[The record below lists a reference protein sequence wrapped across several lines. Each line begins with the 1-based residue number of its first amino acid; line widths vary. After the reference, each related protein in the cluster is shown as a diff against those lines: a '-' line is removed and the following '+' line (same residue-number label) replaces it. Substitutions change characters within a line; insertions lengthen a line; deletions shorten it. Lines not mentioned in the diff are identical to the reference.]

1 MWVNTM
7 STSDGTAFS
16 TATPVTGG
24 GPTEALG
31 SEGVPAGLLSP
42 AELARIAN
50 EIFHALPE
58 GVQPHVATVAAAALP
73 PNSALSGN
81 PYAAVPSLTAPAI
94 PGLAASATE
103 FQPPVFVAAPD
114 RTTAP
119 NPRAT
124 NPVTAGISVP
134 GGGINPTSGPAF
146 AFLQDARPIFVEPA
160 NEPAPLN
167 TPSQGFANAAP
178 TDEGFAAIPFSLN
191 PDLETSPH
199 GQFAQPPAPA
209 IPGALSAVDS
219 SAIPAFSFLEE
230 ARPLFSNP
238 ATIPGPI
245 PADASTKKA
254 AGTVE
259 IPASHTNPF
268 ASPLDSNAPQL
279 PGTVAHAPGFGVAAA
294 PDPQATPRPLYP
306 LGVAPVLVPGV
317 GQPAMLDDLGLS
329 SYSFD
334 VEAIRRDFP
343 ILAERVNGHPLIW
356 FDNGATTQKP
366 NSVIDR
372 LTYFYEHENSNVHRA
387 AHELAAR
394 ATDAYES
401 AREKTRRFLNAG
413 ATREIVFVRGATEA
427 INLVA
432 QSWGRRN
439 IQKDDEIV
447 ITWLEHHANI
457 VPWQMLCAEKGARLR
472 VAPVDDSGQVLL
484 DEYEKLLGPKTRL
497 VSIAHV
503 SNALGTIVP
512 VKEMTEAAHRH
523 GARVLVDGAQAVSH
537 MRVDVQAI
545 NCDFYVFS
553 GHKVFAPTGIGVVY
567 GKSEVLDNMPPWQGG
582 GNMIQD
588 VTFEKT
594 LYQPPPQRFEAGTG
608 NIADA
613 VGLGAAIDY
622 LDRVGIANVSRHEY
636 TLLAYA
642 TEALQRIPGLHIIGT
657 AKEKAS
663 VLSFVMD
670 GFRTEEIG
678 DYLNRKGIAVR
689 GGHHCAQ
696 PILRRFG
703 VESTL
708 RATFALYNTCEEVD
722 ALVAAL
728 WDLRQGRSPGI
739 S

>member
-1 MWVNTM
+1 M
-7 STSDGTAFS
+7 STSEQSLVTPAIPEVNS
-16 TATPVTGG
+16 T
-24 GPTEALG
+24 GPALAG
-31 SEGVPAGLLSP
+31 SSALPGSAGIAPGDLSP
-42 AELARIAN
+42 AELARMAN
-50 EIFHALPE
+50 AMFNALPDE
-58 GVQPHVATVAAAALP
+58 MQQPGNTAARFVLP
-73 PNSALSGN
+73 ANSAFSGN
-81 PYAAVPSLTAPAI
+81 PYAAVPSPTAPAVPGI
-94 PGLAASATE
+94 LAGLAE
-103 FQPPVFVAAPD
+103 LQPAGFVATPDHSVPPDARSSASVPAAPVSSQTG
-114 RTTAP
+114 RGAAAP
-119 NPRAT
+119 ND
-124 NPVTAGISVP
+124 
-134 GGGINPTSGPAF
+134 PAF
-146 AFLQDARPIFVEPA
+146 AFLADARPLFVPPSA
-160 NEPAPLN
+160 EPAPRN
-167 TPSQGFANAAP
+167 TPAFASSSSVP
-178 TDEGFAAIPFSLN
+178 TEEGFAAIPFSLFTGV
-191 PDLETSPH
+191 PASQSAGTP
-199 GQFAQPPAPA
+199 QPPAPA
-209 IPGALSAVDS
+209 VPGTFGAVDS
-219 SAIPAFSFLEE
+219 SPIPVFSFLED
-230 ARPLFSNP
+230 ARPLFSTP
-238 ATIPGPI
+238 ATLPGPV
-245 PADASTKKA
+245 PVDA
-254 AGTVE
+254 
-259 IPASHTNPF
+259 ASSSGNPF
-268 ASPLDSNAPQL
+268 ATPLDQNAPQL
-279 PGTVAHAPGFGVAAA
+279 PGTVAHSASPSVPASRDDAS
-294 PDPQATPRPLYP
+294 QPRPLYAFDGVP
-306 LGVAPVLVPGV
+306 IVAPVGE
-317 GQPAMLDDLGLS
+317 QPELPSDLGLS
-329 SYSFD
+329 SYAFD

-343 ILAERVNGHPLIW
+343 ILREVVNGRPLIW
-356 FDNGATTQKP
+356 LDNGATTQKP
-366 NSVIDR
+366 QSVIDR
-372 LTYFYEHENSNVHRA
+372 LSYFYEHENSNVHRA

-472 VAPVDDSGQVLL
+472 VAPVDNSGQVLL
-484 DEYEKLLGPKTRL
+484 DEYEKLLSPKTRL
-497 VSIAHV
+497 VSITHV
-503 SNALGTIVP
+503 SNALGTVVP
-512 VKEMTEAAHRH
+512 VQAMVEAAHRH

-545 NCDFYVFS
+545 DCDFYVFS

-588 VTFEKT
+588 VTFERT

-622 LDRVGIANVSRHEY
+622 LDRVGIANVARHEH
-636 TLLAYA
+636 TLLMYA
-642 TEALQRIPGLHIIGT
+642 TEALLRIPGLHLIGT
-657 AKEKAS
+657 AKEKAG

-670 GFRTEEIG
+670 GLRTEEIG

-708 RATFALYNTCEEVD
+708 RATLALYNTFEEID

-728 WDLRQGRSPGI
+728 WDLRQGRSPGLA
-739 S
+739 

>member
-1 MWVNTM
+1 M
-7 STSDGTAFS
+7 STSERTIVAAAAPSSGTMGLPGDGALS
-16 TATPVTGG
+16 TGI
-24 GPTEALG
+24 
-31 SEGVPAGLLSP
+31 LSP
-42 AELARIAN
+42 AELARMAN
-50 EIFHALPE
+50 EMFNALPDE
-58 GVQPHVATVAAAALP
+58 VQQPAAAAARVVLP
-73 PNSALSGN
+73 ANSAFSGN
-81 PYAAVPSLTAPAI
+81 PYAAAPGPTVPGV
-94 PGLAASATE
+94 PGILANLVELQPGPFVATPDHNMPPDVRSSASA
-103 FQPPVFVAAPD
+103 PGVPVSSQAGLGAAP
-114 RTTAP
+114 P
-119 NPRAT
+119 L
-124 NPVTAGISVP
+124 
-134 GGGINPTSGPAF
+134 PANSPF
-146 AFLQDARPIFVEPA
+146 EFLTDARPLFVSQAADSATQSTPA
-160 NEPAPLN
+160 SAFG
-167 TPSQGFANAAP
+167 SAAP
-178 TDEGFAAIPFSLN
+178 SDESFASIPSSLL
-191 PDLETSPH
+191 PEAPQSPWA
-199 GQFAQPPAPA
+199 GTPQPPAPA
-209 IPGALSAVDS
+209 VPGAFSGFDS
-219 SAIPAFSFLEE
+219 SAIPAFSFLED

-238 ATIPGPI
+238 ATLPGPV
-245 PADASTKKA
+245 PADSASS
-254 AGTVE
+254 AG
-259 IPASHTNPF
+259 NPF
-268 ASPLDSNAPQL
+268 AALLDRNAPQI
-279 PGTVAHAPGFGVAAA
+279 PGAAAHAPGARAQAPSSSAQPSHEGASEPRSLYGFDGV
-294 PDPQATPRPLYP
+294 PI
-306 LGVAPVLVPGV
+306 VAPVG
-317 GQPAMLDDLGLS
+317 GQHELPRDLGLS
-329 SYSFD
+329 SYAFD

-343 ILAERVNGHPLIW
+343 ILREVVNGRPLIW
-356 FDNGATTQKP
+356 LDNGATTQKP
-366 NSVIDR
+366 QSVIDR
-372 LTYFYEHENSNVHRA
+372 ISYFYEHENSNVHRA

-413 ATREIVFVRGATEA
+413 APREIVFVRGATEA

-457 VPWQMLCAEKGARLR
+457 VPWQILCAEQGARLR
-472 VAPVDDSGQVLL
+472 VAPVDNSGQVLL

-497 VSIAHV
+497 VSITQV
-503 SNALGTIVP
+503 SNALGTVVP
-512 VKEMTEAAHRH
+512 VKEMVDAAHRH

-622 LDRVGIANVSRHEY
+622 LDRVGIVNVARHEH
-636 TLLAYA
+636 TLLVYA
-642 TEALQRIPGLHIIGT
+642 TEALQHIPGLHIIGT
-657 AKEKAS
+657 AKEKAG

-703 VESTL
+703 LESTL
-708 RATFALYNTCEEVD
+708 RATLALYNTCEEID
-722 ALVAAL
+722 ALIAAL
-728 WDLRQGRSPGI
+728 WDLRQGRNPGLA
-739 S
+739 